1 MLKNNHN
8 FRYLWSGRLLS
19 NAGDS
24 IYLIVLSWHMLAQ
37 TGSIFWVGIFNA
49 AYFLPNIFSFLLG
62 DIIDRNNKK
71 RLLIILEFGQL
82 AAIIGIIINVYFG
95 FDPLIICCLVFIA
108 SLFGMNTYTVQ
119 DTLIPK
125 IVQKK
130 ELEKAQSYMNVGYNI
145 VDNIFNAIVG
155 LLIKNFSILSLLTIS
170 FFSFILS
177 IFSFNKMKY
186 KEDKGKEEIDDEK
199 GYKYKD
205 GFVEILK
212 NKTLLTITIN
222 LTIVNFFF
230 GGFNVFIVKIA
241 GDMNSPIMLGLLN
254 FSIAIGTLIGATLF
268 THKVLNKLVLG
279 QKLVLCSFLFGLMMV
294 LTSFFANSYTILLV
308 LLIGAIF
315 LGVTQILT
323 HPIVQSIAP
332 SNKLGK
338 VFSAQYT
345 ITVGV
350 MPIGAI
356 FFGKLAEFMNSST
369 FFMCIGFAYM
379 CIAVSYLIQREI
391 FNFSLSA
398 QPTP

>member
-1 MLKNNHN
+1 MLKNNYN
-8 FRYLWSGRLLS
+8 FKYLWSGRLIS

-24 IYLIVLSWHMLAQ
+24 IYLVVLSWYMLAQ

-49 AYFLPNIFSFLLG
+49 AYFSPNIFSFLLG
-62 DIIDRNNKK
+62 DIIDRTNKK
-71 RLLIILEFGQL
+71 RLLILLECGQL
-82 AAIIGIIINVYFG
+82 VAVLGIITNIFIG
-95 FDPLIICCLVFIA
+95 FNPLIICCFVFFA

-119 DTLIPK
+119 DTLIPR

-155 LLIKNFSILSLLTIS
+155 LLIKNFSIIFLLSIS
-170 FFSFILS
+170 VFSFTLS

-186 KEDKGKEEIDDEK
+186 EEVKEKKESKEEN
-199 GYKYKD
+199 GYKYRD

-254 FSIAIGTLIGATLF
+254 SSIAIGTLIGATLF
-268 THKVLNKLVLG
+268 THKVLSKFILG
-279 QKLVLCSFLFGLMMV
+279 QKLVLCSFFFGIMMV
-294 LTSFFANSYTILLV
+294 LTSFFVNSNTILLV

-323 HPIVQSIAP
+323 HPIIQSIVP

-338 VFSAQYT
+338 VFSAQYS
-345 ITVGV
+345 ISVGI
-350 MPIGAI
+350 MPIGAL
-356 FFGKLAEFMNSST
+356 FFGKLAEFMSSGT
-369 FFMCIGFAYM
+369 FFICIGVAYVF
-379 CIAVSYLIQREI
+379 IAVTYLMRRDI
-391 FNFSLSA
+391 FHFSLSA
-398 QPTP
+398 